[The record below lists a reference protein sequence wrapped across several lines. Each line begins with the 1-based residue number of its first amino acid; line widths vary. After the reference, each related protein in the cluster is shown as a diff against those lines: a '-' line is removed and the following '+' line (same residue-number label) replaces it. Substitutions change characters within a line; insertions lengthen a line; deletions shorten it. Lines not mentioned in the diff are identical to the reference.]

1 MSLLLDSHVA
11 LWWLG
16 NDRSLGAAAA
26 EAIEMADDVRVSVI
40 TPWELGIRQAAG
52 KLECPADLIPALLRA
67 GFKMLPISTEHA
79 ERAPSLPMH
88 HRDPFD
94 RMLIAQA
101 EIESL
106 VIVTADDALG
116 QYGQDVIDARR

>member
-1 MSLLLDSHVA
+1 MNLLLDSHVA

-16 NDRSLGAAAA
+16 DDSSLGHVATR
-26 EAIEMADDVRVSVI
+26 AIELADVVYVSVV
-40 TPWELGIRQAAG
+40 TPWELGIKRAAG
-52 KLECPADLIPALLRA
+52 KLELDVDLSAELVRV

-94 RMLIAQA
+94 RMLVAQA
-101 EIESL
+101 EVESL

-116 QYGQDVIDARR
+116 QYGHDLIDARR

>member
-1 MSLLLDSHVA
+1 MNLLLDSHVA

-16 NDRSLGAAAA
+16 DDSSLGHVATS
-26 EAIEMADDVRVSVI
+26 AIELADVVYVSVV
-40 TPWELGIRQAAG
+40 TPWELGIKRAAG
-52 KLECPADLIPALLRA
+52 KLELDVDLSAELVRV

-94 RMLIAQA
+94 RMLVAQA
-101 EIESL
+101 EVESL

-116 QYGQDVIDARR
+116 QYGHDLIDARR

>member
-1 MSLLLDSHVA
+1 MNLLLDSHVA

-16 NDRSLGAAAA
+16 DDSALGQVAAR
-26 EAIEMADDVRVSVI
+26 AIELADVVYVSVV
-40 TPWELGIRQAAG
+40 TPWELGIKRAAG
-52 KLECPADLIPALLRA
+52 KLELDVGLSAELVRV
-67 GFKMLPISTEHA
+67 GFKMLPISAEHA

-101 EIESL
+101 ELESL
-106 VIVTADDALG
+106 AIVTADDALG
-116 QYGQDVIDARR
+116 QYGHDLIDARR